1 MPAWSLL
8 SLLTEEEA
16 REVRSAARRRRFRRG
31 EVVFHRDDPADTLHV
46 VSQGCF
52 AIRVITPRGDV
63 ATLGLVGP
71 GECFGEL
78 ALVRDHHSR
87 TATVEALEASE
98 TLALSSA
105 DLQELRKSHPE
116 LDRELVNLLGERV
129 RELTD
134 RLVEALYTPAPRR
147 VSRMLDD
154 LAERYR
160 DASGTATIP
169 LTQDDLAGLAGT
181 SRLTV
186 HRVLH
191 DPRNRER
198 IHTHRGH
205 LTIDPDHD

>member
-8 SLLTEEEA
+8 SLLSGEEA
-16 REVRSAARRRRFRRG
+16 RQVRSAARRRTFRRG

-46 VSQGCF
+46 VSEGCF

-78 ALVRDHHSR
+78 ALVRTQRAR
-87 TATVEALEASE
+87 TATVEAVTAGE

-105 DLQELRKSHPE
+105 DLDQLRKAHPE
-116 LDRELVNLLGERV
+116 LDRELINLLGERV

-147 VSRMLDD
+147 VTRILDD
-154 LAERYR
+154 LCERYG
-160 DASGTATIP
+160 DDSGAATIP

-191 DPRNRER
+191 DPRLSGR

-205 LTIDPDHD
+205 LTVDPA

>member
-8 SLLTEEEA
+8 SLLSDEEA
-16 REVRSAARRRRFRRG
+16 RQVRSGARRRRFGRG
-31 EVVFHRDDPADTLHV
+31 EVVFHREDPADTMHL

-52 AIRVITPRGDV
+52 AIRVITPLGDV

-78 ALVRDHHSR
+78 ALVRSHHAR
-87 TATVEALEASE
+87 TATVEAVTPSE
-98 TLALSSA
+98 TLVLSNS
-105 DLQELRKSHPE
+105 DLAQLRRTHPQLDQELI
-116 LDRELVNLLGERV
+116 NLLGDRV
-129 RELTD
+129 SQLTD
-134 RLVEALYTPAPRR
+134 RLVEALYTPAPQR
-147 VSRMLDD
+147 VARILDD

-160 DASGTATIP
+160 DPSGNATIP

-191 DPRNRER
+191 DPRHRDR
-198 IHTHRGH
+198 IHTHRGRI
-205 LTIDPDHD
+205 TITPPP